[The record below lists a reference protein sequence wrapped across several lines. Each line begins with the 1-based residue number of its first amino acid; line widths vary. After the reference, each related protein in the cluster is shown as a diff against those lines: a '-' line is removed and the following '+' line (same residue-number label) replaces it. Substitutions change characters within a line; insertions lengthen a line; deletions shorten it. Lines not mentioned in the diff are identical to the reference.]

1 MKKKIDWKKIL
12 EWVKIGADTIT
23 ALTPVIRMLLV
34 ASGAFAIAMFIG
46 DMKNRPMLDQ
56 YMNASKKHQAEA
68 STALAQVEEYKKQV
82 ALLQDSTNKIQ
93 QRTNVLIKEVDKKKV
108 DIQEHKKQDVVLA
121 IQLRDSSKTKDDS
134 LKVLTAIIP
143 VKDTI
148 IEKQQLVIASQ
159 DTAIKNLN
167 SIVTTKD
174 TQIEKLQISVTTL
187 ESIVK
192 TMPVYNACEQ
202 KFFFCKINKPS
213 RKTSMIAGFTIGV
226 LTTGVLLR

>member
-34 ASGAFAIAMFIG
+34 ASGAFAVALFIG
-46 DMKNRPMLDQ
+46 DMKNKPLLEQ
-56 YMNASKKHQAEA
+56 YINASKKHQADA
-68 STALAQVEEYKKQV
+68 STALSQVEEYKKQV
-82 ALLQDSTNKIQ
+82 ALLQDSTSRIQ
-93 QRTNVLIKEVDKKKV
+93 QRTNVLIQEAGKKKI
-108 DIQEHKKQDVVLA
+108 DIQEHKKQDAVLA

-148 IEKQQLVIASQ
+148 IEKQQQVIATQ

-167 SIVTTKD
+167 TVVTTKD
-174 TQIEKLQISVTTL
+174 MQIEKLQISVTTL

-192 TMPVYNACEQ
+192 TIPVYDACEQ

-213 RKTSMIAGFTIGV
+213 RKTSVVAGFTIGV
-226 LTTGVLLR
+226 LTAGVLLR